1 MLAAVPEFLHAVDNP
16 VPRDPLHICWK
27 KQLEKCGD
35 CKKKKKKWEITE
47 AMENGKS
54 GI

>member
-1 MLAAVPEFLHAVDNP
+1 MGGL
-16 VPRDPLHICWK
+16 
-27 KQLEKCGD
+27 
-35 CKKKKKKWEITE
+35 KKKKKKWEITE